1 MVDMP
6 ANTVASDEVR
16 RKKRA
21 VGVIAIVLL
30 LFFTVLDIL
39 QFITLIVWIIAD
51 LAVALIANFLL
62 RRIGRVSL

>member
-1 MVDMP
+1 MS
-6 ANTVASDEVR
+6 ANPLASDEVR
-16 RKKRA
+16 RKKRV

-39 QFITLIVWIIAD
+39 RFISVIVWIIAD
-51 LAVALIANFLL
+51 LAVALIANFLI